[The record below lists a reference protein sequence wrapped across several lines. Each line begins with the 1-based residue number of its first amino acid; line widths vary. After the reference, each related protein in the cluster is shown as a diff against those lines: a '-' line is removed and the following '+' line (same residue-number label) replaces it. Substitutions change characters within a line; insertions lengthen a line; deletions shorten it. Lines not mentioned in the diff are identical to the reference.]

1 LNVADEVEK
10 VSPIKIVDSNPESVP
25 TKTADDLVVSSL
37 KETLHVS
44 DVVPDVSTSIAE
56 ADQMS

>member
-1 LNVADEVEK
+1 

-25 TKTADDLVVSSL
+25 TKTVDDLVVSSL

-56 ADQMS
+56 VDQMS